1 MNFQRT
7 NRKISLL
14 EDYYSHFDEDGR
26 LKTRH
31 GYVEFMTNMHYI
43 LKYLNDNHDLTILD
57 IGAGTG
63 AYSVYLDKLGYHVT
77 AVELTQ
83 HNIEIF
89 KQKESNCKIIQ
100 GNALDLSVFADN
112 SFDVVLLFGPMY
124 HLLRK
129 EEQIRALKEAKRV
142 VKPQGKIFISYY
154 MNEYAILTYG
164 FIKKHIL
171 ESKRNHEI
179 DENYHVVSKEDDL
192 YTMVRLEDIDEFNQI
207 LNLKRLQIIAS
218 DGASNYIRTTL
229 NSLSQE
235 EYQEYL
241 NYHLQI
247 CERKDLLGASAH
259 VLDIVTKN

>member
-7 NRKISLL
+7 NRKIPLL

-43 LKYLNDNHDLTILD
+43 LKYLNENHDLKILD
-57 IGAGTG
+57 VGAGTG
-63 AYSVYLDKLGYHVT
+63 AYSVYLDKLGYQVT
-77 AVELTQ
+77 AVELTE

-89 KQKESNCKIIQ
+89 KKKESNCKIIK
-100 GNALDLSVFADN
+100 GNALDLSMFEDN
-112 SFDVVLLFGPMY
+112 SFDVILLFGPMY
-124 HLLRK
+124 HLLKK
-129 EEQIRALKEAKRV
+129 EEQIQALKEAKRV
-142 VKPQGKIFISYY
+142 VKAQGKIFVSYY

-171 ESKRNHEI
+171 ESKSNHEI
-179 DENYHVVSKEDDL
+179 DESYHVVSKEEDL
-192 YTMVRLEDIDEFNQI
+192 YTMVRLEDIEEFNKT
-207 LNLKRLQIIAS
+207 LNLKRIQILAS
-218 DGASNYIRTTL
+218 DGASNYMRTTL
-229 NSLSQE
+229 NSLNQE
-235 EYQEYL
+235 EYQEFL
-241 NYHLQI
+241 NYHLQT